1 MNPNSYP
8 FTLSTFGS
16 HHIHLVN
23 TTVRLWNTLLEPA
36 NRNQKCPP
44 VDLLPAPVLQPANS
58 NETFG
63 LVWAN
68 KDVTMYHSFVMLKE
82 EPKDAL
88 INLSA
93 EDPEEAKQIVWLL
106 GLDPSL
112 LNQPLRQ
119 DPR

>member
-1 MNPNSYP
+1 MTDGSHIEGTHKGWNSLQCMHPSSVKVLTALAADYVLHHNIHVDYMNPNSYP

-63 LVWAN
+63 LV
-68 KDVTMYHSFVMLKE
+68 
-82 EPKDAL
+82 
-88 INLSA
+88 
-93 EDPEEAKQIVWLL
+93 
-106 GLDPSL
+106 
-112 LNQPLRQ
+112 
-119 DPR
+119 